1 MSPILQAGFKRF
13 KQNKLG
19 LSCCIL
25 FICVFVLSLASE
37 LIAND
42 KPLLVKY
49 DQTLYFPVLKHY
61 PETTFWRC
69 FRN

>member
-25 FICVFVLSLASE
+25 FLCVFVLSLAQS
-37 LIAND
+37 
-42 KPLLVKY
+42 
-49 DQTLYFPVLKHY
+49 
-61 PETTFWRC
+61 
-69 FRN
+69 